1 MGEWEKGTRV
11 NKVQADKKNEAEG
24 SKSRG
29 QPSASRQP
37 GSAASQL
44 IPHRLLATTS

>member
-11 NKVQADKKNEAEG
+11 NKVQADKNEAEG
-24 SKSRG
+24 SKSHG
-29 QPSASRQP
+29 QPSTSRQP

-44 IPHRLLATTS
+44 IPHRLLATTL

>member
-1 MGEWEKGTRV
+1 M
-11 NKVQADKKNEAEG
+11 NKVLADKNDAEG
-24 SKSRG
+24 SKSCG

-44 IPHRLLATTS
+44 IPHRILFL